1 MTLVA
6 FLRLLSSHVTVTLL
20 ASLLASVLDIALCD
34 FVTVGTL
41 SGMTYVVATAHSDG
55 HHEHDAIHVGCS
67 SPDVS
72 DRVASGQRSVARHLS
87 VV

>member
-20 ASLLASVLDIALCD
+20 ASLLASVLDIALYD
-34 FVTVGTL
+34 LVTVGTL
-41 SGMTYVVATAHSDG
+41 SGMTYVATAHSDG
-55 HHEHDAIHVGCS
+55 QHEHDAIHVGCS

-72 DRVASGQRSVARHLS
+72 DRVASGQRRVARHLS